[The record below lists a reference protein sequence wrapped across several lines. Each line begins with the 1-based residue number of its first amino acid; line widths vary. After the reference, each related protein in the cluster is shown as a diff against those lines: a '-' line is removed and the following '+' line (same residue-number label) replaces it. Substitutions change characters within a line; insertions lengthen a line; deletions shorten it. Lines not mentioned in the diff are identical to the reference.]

1 MENTENIVM
10 DDDIFDDADDFA
22 DMDEPD
28 GNQTGG
34 EEEPAEEPGAE
45 GVEPTTE
52 PPETEE
58 NSGEGE
64 EKPGAEPEMFELNI
78 LGNIEKRT
86 REETIALAQQGADYA
101 RVAQQRD
108 AFRQFQNEHGDT
120 IAELTSLAQSMNM
133 DIPAL
138 LASMQTSM
146 LVQNGMSREAAEQK
160 VRADRYERQVNAGK
174 QQKTQQEQLVLR
186 QERDI
191 QAFIQKHPNLDPK
204 TIPQSVW
211 DAVRSGETLVN
222 AYDSYVMQQMQAEN
236 KQLKEQITALQQNN
250 NNRQNS
256 LGSMKSGGQPPK
268 TDAFI
273 DELFAND

>member
-34 EEEPAEEPGAE
+34 EEDPAEEPGAE
-45 GVEPTTE
+45 GAEPTTE
-52 PPETEE
+52 PPQTEE

-64 EKPGAEPEMFELNI
+64 EKPGVEPEMFELNI

-86 REETIALAQQGADYA
+86 RDEVIALAQQGADYA

-108 AFRQFQNEHGDT
+108 AFRATVD
-120 IAELTSLAQSMNM
+120 ELTSLAQSMNM
-133 DIPAL
+133 DVPAL
-138 LASMQTSM
+138 LDNMHVSM
-146 LVQNGMSREAAEQK
+146 LVQNGMSRDAAEQK
-160 VRADRYERQVNAGK
+160 ARADRLERQMKAG
-174 QQKTQQEQLVLR
+174 QQRQAEQDQRAQL

-191 QAFIQKHPNLDPK
+191 QAFIKTHPGLDPK

-211 DAVRSGETLVN
+211 AAVRNGETLVN
-222 AYDSYVMQQMQAEN
+222 AYGRYEMQQMQAEN
-236 KQLKEQITALQQNN
+236 KQLKEQITALQQNIN
-250 NNRQNS
+250 NKEKS
-256 LGSMKSGGQPPK
+256 LGSMKTGGNTPTK
-268 TDAFI
+268 DSFMKGF
-273 DELFAND
+273 DEAW

>member
-34 EEEPAEEPGAE
+34 EEDPVEEPGAE
-45 GVEPTTE
+45 GAEPTTE
-52 PPETEE
+52 PPQTEE

-174 QQKTQQEQLVLR
+174 QQKTQQEQLVQR

-211 DAVRSGETLVN
+211 DAVRGGETLVN
-222 AYDSYVMQQMQAEN
+222 AYGSYEMQQMQAEN

-273 DELFAND
+273 EALYADD